1 VQPSRIR
8 DLRDPRALRAVA
20 HPLRLTLLDL
30 VEQRG
35 TVTSAEAS
43 AATGESTGS
52 CSFHLRQLAK
62 YGFLEPAEGRDG
74 RERRWARATEGERIP
89 GELDEESHRAGT
101 ELAKLLVARF
111 ANDAEAW
118 LERRDELPAEWQD
131 AAVLDQELLY
141 LTPVELRDLSAALLA
156 LFKLYRERTNDPE
169 LRPPASEPVR
179 AAALLFPA

>member
-1 VQPSRIR
+1 MQPSRIR

-43 AATGESTGS
+43 AATGENTGS

-74 RERRWARATEGERIP
+74 RERRWARATAGERIP

-111 ANDAEAW
+111 ANDAEGW
-118 LERRDELPAEWQD
+118 LERRDDVPAEWQD

-141 LTPVELRDLSAALLA
+141 LTPAELRELSAAVLG
-156 LFKLYRERTNDPE
+156 LFERYRERTNDLE
-169 LRPPASEPVR
+169 SRPAGAGPVR